1 MNGISIIIP
10 AYKATEFISECI
22 NSIFNNKEM
31 DDINIQ
37 VLIGIDGCEETLDY
51 IKSTDI
57 IDKCDVYYSENN
69 VGPYIIRNS
78 LLKIAKYEKILFFDS
93 DDIMSEYMIK
103 IVHDELDNF
112 DSIRFSYLNFNNN
125 DPDNYFKEN
134 LPYSHGQFGV
144 KKSDILSLNGFL
156 PWKCSADTEF
166 LHRFD
171 RNEFNMATISE
182 PLFYRRYHG
191 ENLTQN
197 DNTGLHTEYRKKLR
211 EEIVDKVNN
220 DKLVNPDHLYTCE
233 LNKIKNSI

>member
-1 MNGISIIIP
+1 MNGTSIIIP
-10 AYKATEFISECI
+10 AYKASKFISECI
-22 NSIFNNKEM
+22 DSIFNSKEVE
-31 DDINIQ
+31 DINIQ
-37 VLIGIDGCEETLDY
+37 VLIGIDGCEETLNY

-57 IDKCDVYYSENN
+57 LKKCNVYYSENN

-78 LLKIAKYEKILFFDS
+78 LLEISKYEKIIFFDS
-93 DDIMSEYMIK
+93 DDIMNEYLIK
-103 IVHDELDNF
+103 IIYDELNNF
-112 DSIRFSYLNFNNN
+112 DSIRAAYLNFNND
-125 DPDNYFKEN
+125 DPTNLFKGN

-171 RNEFNMATISE
+171 RNGFNMATISE

-197 DNTGLHTEYRKKLR
+197 DNTGLHTEYRKKIS
-211 EEIVDKVNN
+211 EEIKDRVNN
-220 DKLVNPDHLYTCE
+220 NGLINPEKLHTTKMTN
-233 LNKIKNSI
+233 I